1 MTKRSA
7 PSRKAGRPR
16 PLLFI
21 MARLPIAGAVKT
33 RLARR
38 IGVIGAVS
46 LYRSLLASTLR
57 RAGRDTRWRTI
68 LAVTP
73 ATAAHSPLWRRL
85 APGCEVLAQSTG
97 DLGRRM
103 GSLLAKAGAAP
114 AAVMGSDIVDVGA
127 AHIAASFSALKGADA
142 VIALAE
148 DGGFWFCAV
157 NGIAPRFAPG
167 KAGAFADIAWSRG
180 DTGGLTR
187 TALQAKGFR
196 VASGP
201 TRRDIDE

>member
-1 MTKRSA
+1 MTRS
-7 PSRKAGRPR
+7 PVRQRKAGRSL

-38 IGVIGAVS
+38 IGAIGAVS

-57 RAGRDTRWRTI
+57 QAGQDKRWRTI

-73 ATAAHSPLWRRL
+73 PTAVHNPLWRRL
-85 APGCEVLAQSTG
+85 APGCEVLAQSSG
-97 DLGRRM
+97 DLGHRM
-103 GSLLAKAGAAP
+103 GCLLAHAGAAP
-114 AAVMGSDIVDVGA
+114 AAVMGSDIVDVKAG
-127 AHIAASFSALKGADA
+127 HIAAAFSALNGADA
-142 VIALAE
+142 VIAYAE

-157 NGIAPRFAPG
+157 KGVAPRFPVA
-167 KAGAFADIAWSRG
+167 KAGAFAGIGWSRS
-180 DTGGLTR
+180 DTGELTR
-187 TALQAKGFR
+187 KALQAKGFR

-201 TRRDIDE
+201 IRRDVDD